1 MQVALSLACMMMKQY
16 FIHICICMQQEVAG
30 IYICE
35 MQLLTCNLFHC
46 KIEISLFY
54 SFILF
59 HFVLF
64 TNAVER
70 TKNTTT
76 LALVIF
82 YLNLFYFKFVFLWR
96 AQDGRLFY
104 LDYLIKEAVTK
115 HFHLFIS
122 VHPEP
127 TNRLHIWRRGQTH
140 SSARTHTT
148 IATRPRGHNQ
158 G

>member
-59 HFVLF
+59 HFVLVHQRRR
-64 TNAVER
+64 TNEEYDDVGFSHI
-70 TKNTTT
+70 
-76 LALVIF
+76 L
-82 YLNLFYFKFVFLWR
+82 FKFI
-96 AQDGRLFY
+96 LF
-104 LDYLIKEAVTK
+104 
-115 HFHLFIS
+115 
-122 VHPEP
+122 
-127 TNRLHIWRRGQTH
+127 
-140 SSARTHTT
+140 
-148 IATRPRGHNQ
+148 
-158 G
+158 